1 MTLHSIWAI
10 LARWRRIIIPGV
22 VIGLVGA
29 AAAFFFTPYTY
40 TLTNSYLLFSPVRD
54 AEGAAGNPLLQLGNG
69 VSLTADVL
77 AVSLM
82 DGETVRK
89 YTDNAPD
96 LTYTVSRD
104 TAVTAPLILISVES
118 PDLDTV
124 RSTLGALETEVTGRL
139 AALQTSAGAPRSR
152 WITMTALTE
161 DPKPQLGFA
170 LPIRNA
176 IVAFLVL
183 ELLTLGSVALAERHR
198 IRIRRAFE
206 DDSVEVAQRQARPAD
221 RIQVARAMGDV
232 PRGRGGA
239 GR

>member
-10 LARWRRIIIPGV
+10 LARWRRILIPGV
-22 VIGLVGA
+22 AIGLIGA

-40 TLTNSYLLFSPVRD
+40 TLSNSYLLFSPVRD
-54 AEGAAGNPLLQLGNG
+54 AQGAAGNPLLQLGNG

-89 YTDNAPD
+89 YTDNSPD

-104 TAVTAPLILISVES
+104 TAVTAPLMLITVES
-118 PDLDTV
+118 PDLATV
-124 RSTLGALETEVTGRL
+124 KSTLDALETEITGRL

-161 DPKPQLGFA
+161 DPKPQLGFG

-176 IVAFLVL
+176 ILAFLII
-183 ELLTLGSVALAERHR
+183 ELLTLGSIALAERHR

-206 DDSVEVAQRQARPAD
+206 DEPAEAAQRQAHPAE
-221 RIQVARAMGDV
+221 RVQVAKAMGNASG
-232 PRGRGGA
+232 GRGGA
-239 GR
+239 DG